1 MDDCNKHI
9 RGKISTRLPD
19 MSDRE
24 DQQSSK
30 TLYATE
36 HTNKHCEH
44 VWLRTPTHMYDG
56 EDVHTYQ

>member
-19 MSDRE
+19 MSDRK

-30 TLYATE
+30 TVYATE

-44 VWLRTPTHMYDG
+44 V
-56 EDVHTYQ
+56 

>member
-1 MDDCNKHI
+1 
-9 RGKISTRLPD
+9 

-36 HTNKHCEH
+36 HTNKHCFLTTNN
-44 VWLRTPTHMYDG
+44 VMTHIAI
-56 EDVHTYQ
+56 QR